1 MLFPCNGTLV
11 GTCLAS
17 KCKTFGYP
25 LDRNGTPNAEQQDA
39 KRPTNLHRK
48 LSFEAK
54 ANFFFAYHIYIQTVT
69 QKPEIR
75 RYLRPLD
82 LNFETIDLWKT
93 FCKYYSNKI
102 RLSVNVSHTLQN
114 RNINTGRLSFFET
127 KKTLPAGIFLLFF
140 DYFCIVITLS
150 GKSEIRHIKNH
161 SNTLWIIK
169 K

>member
-11 GTCLAS
+11 VTCLAS

-25 LDRNGTPNAEQQDA
+25 LDRNGYPNAEQRDA

-69 QKPEIR
+69 QKPKIR

-102 RLSVNVSHTLQN
+102 TLSVNVFHTLQN
-114 RNINTGRLSFFET
+114 RNINTSRLKSFET
-127 KKTLPAGIFLLFF
+127 KKLSLPVSFSYFFRNFGSLLQPPL
-140 DYFCIVITLS
+140 Y
-150 GKSEIRHIKNH
+150 
-161 SNTLWIIK
+161 
-169 K
+169 

>member
-1 MLFPCNGTLV
+1 MMIKKCFFPATGRSLERVWQVNARRLDTRWIATGRRMQNNGTL
-11 GTCLAS
+11 
-17 KCKTFGYP
+17 
-25 LDRNGTPNAEQQDA
+25 NG
-39 KRPTNLHRK
+39 R
-48 LSFEAK
+48 
-54 ANFFFAYHIYIQTVT
+54 QTST
-69 QKPEIR
+69 ESYRLKQKPEIR

-82 LNFETIDLWKT
+82 LNFEAIDLWKT

-161 SNTLWIIK
+161 SNTLCIIK

>member
-11 GTCLAS
+11 GACLAS

-25 LDRNGTPNAEQQDA
+25 LDRNGTPNAEQRDA

-69 QKPEIR
+69 QKSEIR

-82 LNFETIDLWKT
+82 LNFEAIDLWKT

-127 KKTLPAGIFLLFF
+127 KKLCLPVSFSYFLTIFAL
-140 DYFCIVITLS
+140 
-150 GKSEIRHIKNH
+150 
-161 SNTLWIIK
+161 
-169 K
+169 

>member
-1 MLFPCNGTLV
+1 MLFPCNGTLA

-25 LDRNGTPNAEQQDA
+25 LDRNGTPNAEQRDA

-69 QKPEIR
+69 QKSEIR

-82 LNFETIDLWKT
+82 LNFEAIDLWKT

-127 KKTLPAGIFLLFF
+127 KKLCLPVSFSYFLTIFAL
-140 DYFCIVITLS
+140 
-150 GKSEIRHIKNH
+150 
-161 SNTLWIIK
+161 
-169 K
+169 

>member
-25 LDRNGTPNAEQQDA
+25 LDRNGTPNAEQRDA
-39 KRPTNLHRK
+39 KRPRNLHRK

-69 QKPEIR
+69 QKSEIR

-82 LNFETIDLWKT
+82 LNFEAIDLWKT

-127 KKTLPAGIFLLFF
+127 KKLCLPVSFSYFLTIFAL
-140 DYFCIVITLS
+140 
-150 GKSEIRHIKNH
+150 
-161 SNTLWIIK
+161 
-169 K
+169 